1 MLMLKKSCEEFL
13 NELAS
18 SAPVPGGGSASALGG
33 ALGVALGSMVGNL
46 TVGKKKYESV
56 QQDIEKLLI
65 LLKDSRRQMIELVQA
80 DADTFLPLSKA
91 YGLPTNTQEEKEVKM
106 NVMENALQ
114 EACAVPMEILQ
125 ECVFALGLLEEMGDK
140 GTKIA
145 ISDVAVGAVFL
156 RAAAQ
161 GAAMNIFTNT
171 RLMQNKVYA
180 TQCEELADRM
190 REEAIEL
197 ADRLYLKV
205 EEELR

>member
-1 MLMLKKSCEEFL
+1 
-13 NELAS
+13 
-18 SAPVPGGGSASALGG
+18 
-33 ALGVALGSMVGNL
+33 MVGNL
-46 TVGKKKYESV
+46 TVGKKKYENV
-56 QQDIEKLLI
+56 QQDIEKLLV
-65 LLKDSRRQMIELVQA
+65 LLKDSQRQMIELAQA
-80 DADTFLPLSKA
+80 DAEAFLPLSKA
-91 YGLPTNTQEEKEVKM
+91 YGLPSNTPEEKETRM
-106 NVMENALQ
+106 NVMENALRG
-114 EACAVPMEILQ
+114 ACAVPMEVLQ

-161 GAAMNIFTNT
+161 AAAMNIFTNT

-180 TQCEELADRM
+180 NQCEELADRM

>member
-18 SAPVPGGGSASALGG
+18 SAPVPGGGAVSALGG
-33 ALGVALGSMVGNL
+33 ALGAALGSMVGNL
-46 TVGKKKYESV
+46 TVGKKKYENV
-56 QQDIEKLLI
+56 QQDIEKLLV
-65 LLKDSRRQMIELVQA
+65 LLKDSQRQMIELAQA
-80 DADTFLPLSKA
+80 DADAFMPLSKA
-91 YGLPTNTQEEKEVKM
+91 YGLPSNTPEEKETKM
-106 NVMENALQ
+106 NVMENALRG
-114 EACAVPMEILQ
+114 ACAVPMEVLQ

-161 GAAMNIFTNT
+161 AAAMNIFTNT

-180 TQCEELADRM
+180 NQCEELADRM
-190 REEAIEL
+190 REEAMEL